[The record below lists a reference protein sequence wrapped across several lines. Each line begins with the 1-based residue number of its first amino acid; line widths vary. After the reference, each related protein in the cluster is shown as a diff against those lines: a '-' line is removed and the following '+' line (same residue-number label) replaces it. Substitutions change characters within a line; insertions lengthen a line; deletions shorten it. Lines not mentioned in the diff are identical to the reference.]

1 MMPNKLYT
9 LPSIEKEKELLD
21 NLNLRLQLHYESSL
35 EFRRIINGFFADKL
49 PAKSLK
55 NLPFIP
61 VRLFKTL
68 DLKSVVD
75 SDIVK
80 TMTSSGTSGQG
91 ASKIRGKKV
100 YFYGVFHSAWCHL
113 HPPEDSST

>member
-75 SDIVK
+75 SDIVDVRVYFK
-80 TMTSSGTSGQG
+80 LNLGF
-91 ASKIRGKKV
+91 KV
-100 YFYGVFHSAWCHL
+100 YLQPVLRIIRSE
-113 HPPEDSST
+113 P